1 MPSFQR
7 HVFVCVNERP
17 ADDPRGCCMAKGGM
31 EVRDRLKAELKAR
44 GLAKIVRA
52 NNAGCL
58 DQCARGVSVVVYPE
72 QVWYGGVTVDDVPEI
87 VEKHLI
93 GGEVVERLLMPDQ
106 PHVDP
111 RRRLPVLKG
120 AGALLV
126 LLALGGVAHAGDTKP
141 DPLAQSKADEA
152 NLESNAPR
160 QGLAFSAALGGGLL
174 VAKGSVGQMPI
185 LSLRLGHVM
194 TPDALLTIEITGG
207 ALQHKQATMT
217 GPTLL
222 DSTGSFLVGA
232 QYYTNTSVWIRG
244 AGGVN
249 VHTIDNGT
257 LGHTSVPGAAG
268 AFGAGVDLVRRH
280 FLVLGL
286 EVLGIAAIDRNG
298 LLVTGG
304 LSVGVS
310 YY

>member
-17 ADDPRGCCMAKGGM
+17 ADDPRGSCKAKGGI
-31 EVRDRLKAELKAR
+31 EVRDRFKAELKAR
-44 GLAKIVRA
+44 GMAKIVRA

-87 VEKHLI
+87 VEKHLV

-106 PHVDP
+106 PQVDP
-111 RRRLPVLKG
+111 KRRLPILKTPVL
-120 AGALLV
+120 ACLL
-126 LLALGGVAHAGDTKP
+126 LGGLAGQARADEAKP
-141 DPLAQSKADEA
+141 DPNAQSSAEEA

-160 QGLAFSAALGGGLL
+160 QGVTFSAALGGGLL
-174 VAKGSVGQMPI
+174 VAKGSDGTMPI

-194 TPDALLTIEITGG
+194 TPDSVLTLELTGG
-207 ALQHKQATMT
+207 TILHKPAGMST
-217 GPTLL
+217 TLL
-222 DSTGSFLVGA
+222 DSTGSVLAGA
-232 QYYTNTSVWIRG
+232 LFYTHPSVWIRG
-244 AGGVN
+244 AGGLN
-249 VHTIDNGT
+249 VHTIDNGA
-257 LGHTSVPGAAG
+257 LGKSVVPGVAG

-280 FLVLGL
+280 FVVLGL
-286 EVLGIAAIDRNG
+286 EVLGIGAIDRNG
-298 LLVTGG
+298 LLLTGG
-304 LSVGVS
+304 LSVGLS